1 MRLRKM
7 AWLLAIASVSFS
19 FNCRAVDRGATEVKF
34 SGTVVDPP
42 SCTLNNNEVIE
53 VQFGTVGIRQADGRQ
68 LMKTLNYNLKCS
80 GSDGG
85 KSLKMQFSGTPGF
98 AADVLATTTDGLG
111 VRFYRNGEAV
121 TLKEWFS
128 LPNPASG
135 LVLTASPIADPKA
148 KPKAGDFQASAT
160 LLVAFQ

>member
-1 MRLRKM
+1 MRLKNV
-7 AWLLAIASVSFS
+7 AWLLAIASVS

-68 LMKTLNYNLKCS
+68 LVKSLNDNLKCS
-80 GSDGG
+80 GSDGS
-85 KSLKMQFSGTPGF
+85 KSLKMMISGPPGF

-111 VRFYRNGEAV
+111 VRFYHNGEAV

-128 LPNPASG
+128 LPKPASG
-135 LVLTASPIADPKA
+135 LVLTASPIADPQV
-148 KPKAGDFQASAT
+148 KPAAGDFQASAT

>member
-19 FNCRAVDRGATEVKF
+19 CRAVDRGATEVKF

-68 LMKTLNYNLKCS
+68 VVKTLNYNLKCS
-80 GSDGG
+80 GSGG
-85 KSLKMQFSGTPGF
+85 SKSLKMIIIGPTGF
-98 AADVLATTTDGLG
+98 TADVLATSIDGLG
-111 VRFYRNGEAV
+111 VRFYRNEDAV

-128 LPNPASG
+128 LPNPASS
-135 LVLTASPIADPKA
+135 LVLTASPIADPKV
-148 KPKAGDFQASAT
+148 KPAVGDFEASAT

>member
-19 FNCRAVDRGATEVKF
+19 CRAVDRGATEVRF

-68 LMKTLNYNLKCS
+68 VVKPLNYNLKCS

-85 KSLKMQFSGTPGF
+85 KSLKMQLAGTQGF
-98 AADVLATTTDGLG
+98 AADVLATSIDGLG

-121 TLKEWFS
+121 TLKEWCS
-128 LPNPASG
+128 LPKPASG
-135 LVLTASPIADPKA
+135 LVLTASPIADPQA
-148 KPKAGDFQASAT
+148 KPAAGDFQASAT